1 MGTDERTI
9 SRALAGGDKQR
20 AAAISSMYRSKYNK
34 SLELE
39 LKSEL
44 SGHYLKVSRHL
55 VIDYILIRNSIE
67 YQLWCVS
74 NMCLGRSGLD

>member
-1 MGTDERTI
+1 MKGMGTDERTI

-55 VIDYILIRNSIE
+55 VVDSILIQNSIE
-67 YQLWCVS
+67 YHIFGVCQICV
-74 NMCLGRSGLD
+74 